1 MRCPT
6 ASRTRA
12 TQEPYNVVR
21 LMAGVHRPI
30 VLPPWRRARTRQGV
44 ARCVASCER
53 RTGRCRPLP
62 ACRQILRRPDPSPG
76 RAQGAT
82 HRHCRRAG
90 CADRRCGPSRAGR
103 RCTATLY
110 VRLAGRAHRRRAP
123 RRGAK
128 SPPWLARRPASSR
141 YGAVEVRLH
150 DCQPPARCH
159 RFRAGVARLFG
170 GAELDDLAER
180 VTVLCWC
187 CLSETQDA
195 AG

>member
-62 ACRQILRRPDPSPG
+62 ACRQILCRPDPSPDRAG

-103 RCTATLY
+103 RCTATRH
-110 VRLAGRAHRRRAP
+110 VRLASEAIDVGRRAAPRSKVAAVASATTRIIALRGRGSPPPRSPAASPVLPLP
-123 RRGAK
+123 RRCR
-128 SPPWLARRPASSR
+128 PIVWRCRARRSCRTRHGP
-141 YGAVEVRLH
+141 
-150 DCQPPARCH
+150 
-159 RFRAGVARLFG
+159 
-170 GAELDDLAER
+170 
-180 VTVLCWC
+180 VLV
-187 CLSETQDA
+187 LSE
-195 AG
+195 